1 MRYTNAEQKVLG
13 ISHQEIGQFLIEK
26 WNLPAS
32 LGEAILYHHKPSE
45 SEHEREMAAVVHLAD
60 YMTQRFGMGDLS
72 WDDGYD
78 LDLGII
84 DILNLGDESYLES
97 FIQSYE
103 QLFRVQIDS
112 IKF

>member
-1 MRYTNAEQKVLG
+1 MIKPMEEADAVMEAEL
-13 ISHQEIGQFLIEK
+13 EK
-26 WNLPAS
+26 
-32 LGEAILYHHKPSE
+32 
-45 SEHEREMAAVVHLAD
+45 EMAAIIHLAD
-60 YMTQRFGMGDLS
+60 YMTQRCAMGDLN
-72 WDDGYD
+72 WDENYE

-84 DILNLGDESYLES
+84 NILNLGDESYLES

>member
-1 MRYTNAEQKVLG
+1 
-13 ISHQEIGQFLIEK
+13 
-26 WNLPAS
+26 
-32 LGEAILYHHKPSE
+32 
-45 SEHEREMAAVVHLAD
+45 
-60 YMTQRFGMGDLS
+60 MTQRFQMGDLN
-72 WDDGYD
+72 WDENYE

-84 DILNLGDESYLES
+84 NILNLGDESYLES